1 MPVEKPA
8 PQNQASEVDITC
20 RGRSPQS
27 SSLNWCVGVLIKSIK
42 LASMGGWQKEA
53 IALEDTH

>member
-8 PQNQASEVDITC
+8 PEASEEDITC
-20 RGRSPQS
+20 RGRSPLS
-27 SSLNWCVGVLIKSIK
+27 GSLNWGVGVLIKSIK